1 MGEWRL
7 WDRLDIVH
15 QSCVHPSNE
24 GVYPINFLP
33 IVIPRLSKKT
43 SPRLESYR
51 YSSTDMQSCG

>member
-15 QSCVHPSNE
+15 QSCVHPPNE

-33 IVIPRLSKKT
+33 IVIPRLSVKT
-43 SPRLESYR
+43 SPRLES
-51 YSSTDMQSCG
+51 